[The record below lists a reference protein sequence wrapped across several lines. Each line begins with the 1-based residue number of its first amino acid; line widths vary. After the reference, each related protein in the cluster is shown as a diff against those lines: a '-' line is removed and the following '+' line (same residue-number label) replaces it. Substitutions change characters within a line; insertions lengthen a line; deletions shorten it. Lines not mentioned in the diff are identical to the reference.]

1 MTTLNSDVLCNLDD
15 IKMYYG
21 LTGSKPE
28 DDKFIEDLI
37 NNVTDLF
44 ETHCCLDSF
53 KAANYTEYLD
63 GTGGRYIF
71 PKNIP
76 INSVASI
83 YDDPSWTWTSFY
95 LIDSADYRIVNKRC
109 IVAYEDY
116 WYTGEQNIKITYN
129 AGFTTIPGDLKLICM
144 EEVVRRFKNR
154 TILDLSSKNMP
165 DGTVSFVESGLL
177 KTTKDVL
184 KKYSNERL
192 L

>member
-1 MTTLNSDVLCNLDD
+1 MTTLKSDALCSLND

-28 DDKFIEDLI
+28 DESFIEDLI
-37 NNVTDLF
+37 NDITDLF
-44 ETHCCLDSF
+44 ETFCNLDSF
-53 KAANYTEYLD
+53 KAANYTEYID
-63 GTGGRYIF
+63 GTGGKYIF

-95 LIDSADYRIVNKRC
+95 LVDSDYYRIVDKRY
-109 IVAYEDY
+109 IVVYDEY
-116 WYTGEQNIKITYN
+116 WFKGDQNIKITYN

-144 EEVVRRFKNR
+144 EEVIRRFKNR
-154 TILDLSSKNMP
+154 TQFDLSSKNLP
-165 DGTVSFVESGLL
+165 DGTISFVEPGLL
-177 KTTKDVL
+177 KSTKTIL
-184 KKYSNERL
+184 RKYSNQRL